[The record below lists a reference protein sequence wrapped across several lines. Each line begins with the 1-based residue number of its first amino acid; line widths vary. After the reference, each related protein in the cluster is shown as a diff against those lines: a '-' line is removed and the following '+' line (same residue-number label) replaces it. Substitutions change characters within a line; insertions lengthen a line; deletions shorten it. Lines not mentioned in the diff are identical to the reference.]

1 MADRAQYLARTLIA
15 RLANLQSS
23 FAEDGRGEP
32 DRRQR
37 IATIEKVLAVELG
50 ITDGMT
56 MALVEA
62 AVPHVG
68 AAKPVPDRDVAAFA
82 EFLRQRLARHFEAS

>member
-15 RLANLQSS
+15 RLANLQAI

-37 IATIEKVLAVELG
+37 IEAIEKVLAVELG
-50 ITDGMT
+50 VTDGAT
-56 MALVEA
+56 LSVVEA
-62 AVPHVG
+62 AVPHLQAG
-68 AAKPVPDRDVAAFA
+68 QRAHEREIAGLA
-82 EFLRQRLARHFEAS
+82 EFLRGRLGALLAEA